1 MKILIIGV
9 AVVLLLVVALSV
21 YVRMAPVTPRA
32 VQGQYQADTDLAG
45 GYVAVRT
52 YQGEASDL
60 IARVTQIAQ
69 ATPRTQIL
77 STDPLR
83 FVTRSRVI
91 GFPDI
96 TQVFVRDGVLTIHA
110 NLVFGVADLGVN
122 KARVLAWLDQLG
134 PL

>member
-1 MKILIIGV
+1 VKIVIIGA

-45 GYVAVRT
+45 GYVAVRRF
-52 YQGEASDL
+52 QGEASDL
-60 IARVTQIAQ
+60 IARLTQIAD
-69 ATPRTQIL
+69 ATPRTRIL